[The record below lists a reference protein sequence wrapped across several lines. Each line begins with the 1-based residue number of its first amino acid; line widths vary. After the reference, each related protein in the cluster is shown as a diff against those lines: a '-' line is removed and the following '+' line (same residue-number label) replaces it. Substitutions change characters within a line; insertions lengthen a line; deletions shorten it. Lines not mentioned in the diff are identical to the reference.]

1 MSDLQSLQ
9 KLQYGQIPAPLRVLH
24 VTPSFYPALEFGG
37 PVAALYELCLAQL
50 RAGHQVRVLTSTAGQ
65 QLSGGRWS
73 EDFGVP
79 TYYAPVR
86 LPPDLAPAM
95 VPELFAQCRWA
106 QVVHVTGLFSAASVL
121 AMATAQGV
129 ELLAR
134 RPRRRLPVVLSPRGA
149 LLPWALGQRGSRVR
163 KERFLAAIAP
173 LLRRVSGWHVTS
185 LEEADAVRALL
196 QRLGVGAPAAIAVVP
211 QGLSSE
217 AERAEALPGR
227 QAGLQAAAGGQS
239 PSCQLVAL
247 GRIHPVKNLE
257 LALEALAL
265 LRRGAAPAATLVI
278 AGPVADPAYAAGL
291 RARAEAL
298 GLGGAVAW
306 PGLVRGAAKQRLLAD
321 SAALWLCSHME
332 SFGNVVVEALAV
344 GTPVV
349 ATTTTPWELLEQAAV
364 GRWVPPSPQALAA
377 ATLDLLARQ
386 RERAPRQELAARC
399 QALARTRFGPEQSEQ
414 QLRQLYLSALK
425 PRGTPAPP

>member
-1 MSDLQSLQ
+1 M
-9 KLQYGQIPAPLRVLH
+9 PLRVLH

-37 PVAALYELCLAQL
+37 PVAALYELCLSQL
-50 RAGHQVRVLTSTAGQ
+50 RAGLKVRVVTSTAGTAGQ
-65 QLSGGRWS
+65 QLSGGRWI

-95 VPELFAQCRWA
+95 VPELFRQCRWA
-106 QVVHVTGLFSAASVL
+106 QVVHITGLFSAASVL
-121 AMATAQGV
+121 ALALAQGM
-129 ELLAR
+129 EQLR
-134 RPRRRLPVVLSPRGA
+134 WRPGRPRVAECRLPVVLSPRGA
-149 LLPWALGQRGSRVR
+149 LLPWALGQSAGKVR
-163 KERFLAAIAP
+163 KERFLAAAAP

-185 LEEADAVRALL
+185 LEEAEAVRALL
-196 QRLGVGAPAAIAVVP
+196 RKLGVSSPAAIAVVS
-211 QGLSSE
+211 QGLSGE
-217 AERAEALPGR
+217 VEREGPLPAR
-227 QAGLQAAAGGQS
+227 QAGLQADGRAAASAG
-239 PSCQLVAL
+239 PSFQLVAL

-265 LRRGAAPAATLVI
+265 LRRGAVPAATLVI
-278 AGPVADPAYAAGL
+278 AGPAADPAYAAGL

-298 GLGGAVAW
+298 GVGDAVTW

-332 SFGNVVVEALAV
+332 SFGNVVVEALAA

-364 GRWVPPSPQALAA
+364 GRWVPPSAQALAA
-377 ATLDLLARQ
+377 ATVDLLARQ

-399 QALARTRFGPEQSEQ
+399 QSLARTRFSPEQSER
-414 QLRQLYLSALK
+414 QLRQLYLSTLNLRD
-425 PRGTPAPP
+425 PPAPP

>member
-1 MSDLQSLQ
+1 M
-9 KLQYGQIPAPLRVLH
+9 
-24 VTPSFYPALEFGG
+24 
-37 PVAALYELCLAQL
+37 AALYELCLAQL
-50 RAGHQVRVLTSTAGQ
+50 RAGHKVRVVTSTAGTTGTAGQ
-65 QLSGGRWS
+65 QLSSSGRWI

-95 VPELFAQCRWA
+95 VPELFRQCRWA

-227 QAGLQAAAGGQS
+227 QAGLQAAASQS

-265 LRRGAAPAATLVI
+265 LRRGAVPAATLVI

-298 GLGGAVAW
+298 GLGGAVTW

-321 SAALWLCSHME
+321 SAMLWLCSHME

>member
-1 MSDLQSLQ
+1 M
-9 KLQYGQIPAPLRVLH
+9 PLRVLH

-50 RAGHQVRVLTSTAGQ
+50 RAGHKVRVVTSTAGTTGTEGQ
-65 QLSGGRWS
+65 QLSSGRWI

-95 VPELFAQCRWA
+95 VPELFRQCRWA
-106 QVVHVTGLFSAASVL
+106 QVVHVTGLFSVASVL

-129 ELLAR
+129 EQLGW
-134 RPRRRLPVVLSPRGA
+134 RPGRPSAAERRLPVVLAPRGA
-149 LLPWALGQRGSRVR
+149 LLPWALGQSASKVR
-163 KERFLAAIAP
+163 KERFLAAMAP

-196 QRLGVGAPAAIAVVP
+196 HKLGVRSPAVIAVVA
-211 QGLSSE
+211 QGLSGE
-217 AERAEALPGR
+217 AERAEARPGQ
-227 QAGLQAAAGGQS
+227 QAGLQAAGRAEASES

-257 LALEALAL
+257 LALEALAV

-278 AGPVADPAYAAGL
+278 AGPTADPAYAAGL

-298 GLGGAVAW
+298 GLGGAVTW

-321 SAALWLCSHME
+321 SAMLWLCSHME
-332 SFGNVVVEALAV
+332 SFGNVVVEALAA
-344 GTPVV
+344 GTPVI

-377 ATLDLLARQ
+377 ATVDLLARQ
-386 RERAPRQELAARC
+386 HERAPRQELAARC
-399 QALARTRFGPEQSEQ
+399 QALARTRFSPELSEQ
-414 QLRQLYLSALK
+414 QLRQLYLSTLK
-425 PRGTPAPP
+425 LRVPPAPP